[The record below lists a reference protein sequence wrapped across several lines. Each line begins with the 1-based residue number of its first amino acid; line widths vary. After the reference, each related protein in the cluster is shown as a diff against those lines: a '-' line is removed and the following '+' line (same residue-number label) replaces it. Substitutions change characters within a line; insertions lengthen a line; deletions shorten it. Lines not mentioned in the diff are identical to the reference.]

1 LGNGKRAP
9 RVGTSEEGLIL
20 PSVRRCGFAGGDID
34 SDLTRHLQRHA
45 CCPDRKKADIEPRR
59 YARPAVNLTE
69 DRAPLVSINAG
80 CSKKLGGALA
90 AVDDLGALL

>member
-1 LGNGKRAP
+1 L
-9 RVGTSEEGLIL
+9 
-20 PSVRRCGFAGGDID
+20 
-34 SDLTRHLQRHA
+34 DLTRHLQRHA
-45 CCPDRKKADIEPRR
+45 CCLDRNEADIQPKR

>member
-1 LGNGKRAP
+1 VEVSGRNSPTISSGIPVVPTETKP
-9 RVGTSEEGLIL
+9 IQ
-20 PSVRRCGFAGGDID
+20 P
-34 SDLTRHLQRHA
+34 
-45 CCPDRKKADIEPRR
+45 KR

>member
-1 LGNGKRAP
+1 M
-9 RVGTSEEGLIL
+9 E
-20 PSVRRCGFAGGDID
+20 PS
-34 SDLTRHLQRHA
+34 
-45 CCPDRKKADIEPRR
+45 R